1 MIIEHRGMKKHV
13 YIISLIL
20 PLMLAGCAPRYII
33 PKSDSYTTNDFAKIG
48 ANYNK
53 FLYTKSGKRIHFN
66 ELNVKS
72 DTVYLRT
79 GGPSG
84 SASSVPLSDVKM
96 ISLSSKI
103 SSPFWGTFAGVGVG
117 IGISALLNSGGTNNF
132 GSAITY
138 AILPSVVGFGG
149 AMIGHGIDNRNAYS
163 GYYRIT
169 PDGGAYRIQP
179 MK

>member
-1 MIIEHRGMKKHV
+1 MKKHI
-13 YIISLIL
+13 YIIALIL
-20 PLMLAGCAPRYII
+20 PLILAGCAPHYII
-33 PKSDSYTTNDFAKIG
+33 PRSNSYSTKEFAQIG
-48 ANYNK
+48 GNYNK
-53 FLYTKSGKRIHFN
+53 FLYTKSGKRIHFS
-66 ELNVKS
+66 ELNIKS

-79 GGPSG
+79 GDASVST
-84 SASSVPLSDVKM
+84 SAVPLSDVKL
-96 ISLSSKI
+96 IGLAPKI

-138 AILPSVVGFGG
+138 AILPSVVGFTG

-169 PDGGAYRIQP
+169 PDGGLYRIQQ